1 MLPIPENLP
10 RCFRGRRGTA
20 RFFDASSFLIN
31 RPRRVDRMNDQAN
44 GVVERL
50 DVAPESIA
58 SWNRNDTTWM
68 LGLFGTAIGAG
79 TLFLPINAGIGGF
92 WPLMALALLAFP
104 MTFYAHR
111 GLTRFVLSGREGAD
125 ITEVVEQHFGKG
137 AGAMITLLYFFAIFP
152 ILLIY
157 SVALTN
163 TVGSFLEHQLHVMP
177 PPRAVLAF
185 VLIMGL
191 LAVVRCG
198 ERFIVKAMSLMVYPF
213 IVALLFLAVF
223 LIPHWTGGIL
233 STATTLPEP
242 SAFLPTLWLA
252 IPVMVF
258 SFNHTPIISAFAVDQ
273 KRQYG
278 ENAEVRSSQILAR
291 AHGLMVVMVLFF
303 VFSCVLTLSPAQ
315 LAEAK
320 AQNISILSYLANHFN
335 NPTIAFVAPLIAF
348 LAISKSFLGH
358 YIGASEGLKGL
369 VLKSGRRPAPKA
381 LDRMTAMFMLVVC
394 WLVATLNPSILG
406 MIETL
411 GGPVISALLFLMPMY
426 AIYKVPAMRKYAG
439 AWSNYFVIAAGL
451 VAISALIFS
460 LTR

>member
-1 MLPIPENLP
+1 
-10 RCFRGRRGTA
+10 
-20 RFFDASSFLIN
+20 
-31 RPRRVDRMNDQAN
+31 MNDQAN
-44 GVVERL
+44 SVEQTV
-50 DVAPESIA
+50 DAAPVSVT

-92 WPLMALALLAFP
+92 WPLLILALLAFP

-111 GLTRFVLSGREGAD
+111 GLTRFVLSGRDGAD
-125 ITEVVEQHFGKG
+125 ITEVVEQHFGKK
-137 AGAMITLLYFFAIFP
+137 AGALITLLYFFAVFP

-163 TVGSFLEHQLHVMP
+163 TVGSFLEHQLRVQP
-177 PPRAVLAF
+177 PPRALLAF
-185 VLIMGL
+185 VLILGL

-198 ERFIVKAMSLMVYPF
+198 EQIIVKAMSLMVYPF

-223 LIPHWTGGIL
+223 LIPHWNGGIL
-233 STATTLPEP
+233 STASSFPGP
-242 SAFLPTLWLA
+242 SALLHTLWLA

-258 SFNHTPIISAFAVDQ
+258 SFNHSPIISAFAVDQ

-278 ENAEVRSSQILAR
+278 EQAEPRSAQILAR

-303 VFSCVLTLSPAQ
+303 VFSCVLTLTPEQ

-320 AQNISILSYLANHFN
+320 AQNLSILSYLANHFS
-335 NPTIAFVAPLIAF
+335 NPTIAFAAPLIAF
-348 LAISKSFLGH
+348 VAITKSFLGH

-369 VLKSGRRPAPKA
+369 VVKTGRRPSQRA
-381 LDRMTAMFMLVVC
+381 LDRLTAGFMLVVC

-411 GGPVISALLFLMPMY
+411 GGPVIAALLFLMPMY
-426 AIYKVPAMRKYAG
+426 AVRRVPAMRRYAG
-439 AWSNYFVIAAGL
+439 KLSNVFVVVIGL
-451 VAISALIFS
+451 ISISALVYS
-460 LTR
+460 LLQ

>member
-1 MLPIPENLP
+1 
-10 RCFRGRRGTA
+10 
-20 RFFDASSFLIN
+20 
-31 RPRRVDRMNDQAN
+31 MNDQAN

-50 DVAPESIA
+50 DAAPARLA

-92 WPLMALALLAFP
+92 WPLIALALLAFP

-111 GLTRFVLSGREGAD
+111 GLTRFVLSGRSGGD
-125 ITEVVEQHFGKG
+125 ITEVVEEHFGKS

-163 TVGSFLEHQLHVMP
+163 TVTSFLENQLHTDA
-177 PPRAVLAF
+177 PPRALLAF
-185 VLIMGL
+185 VLIFGL
-191 LAVVRCG
+191 MVVVSLG
-198 ERFIVKAMSLMVYPF
+198 ERLIVKAMSLMVYPF
-213 IVALLFLAVF
+213 IVALLFLALF
-223 LIPHWTGGIL
+223 LVPHWTGGIL
-233 STATTLPEP
+233 ETAGTLP
-242 SAFLPTLWLA
+242 SLSSFVPTLWLA

-273 KRQYG
+273 KRLYG
-278 ENAEVRSSQILAR
+278 NNAEQRSSQILAR
-291 AHGLMVVMVLFF
+291 AHLLMVAMVLFF

-315 LAEAK
+315 LSEAK
-320 AQNISILSYLANHFN
+320 AQNVSVLSYLANHFN

-348 LAISKSFLGH
+348 VAIAKSFLGH

-369 VLKSGRRPAPKA
+369 VLKSGYEPAPRKLNVITGA
-381 LDRMTAMFMLVVC
+381 FMLLVC
-394 WLVATLNPSILG
+394 WIVATLNPSILG

-426 AIYKVPAMRKYAG
+426 AIRKVPAMRQYAG
-439 AWSNYFVIAAGL
+439 KLSNVFVVIAGL
-451 VAISALIFS
+451 VAITALVYS
-460 LTR
+460 LMQ